1 MRGEYRKDGRIENLW
16 PELPPH
22 ARRILKLCG
31 RPGYYLGT
39 TSACA
44 ENTGCQSRPAHHSR
58 NYLRMRGEYLPMASF
73 FAWVL
78 ELPPHARRILRGSYR
93 GHPTTGTT
101 SACAENTTPRHS
113 QSDSIRNYLRMRG
126 EYVIQNSNKEVILEL
141 PPHARRIREHGL
153 VCPVLKGTTS
163 ACAENTHTTHATV
176 CRVGNYLRMR
186 GEYNDR
192 WLIQY
197 SPVELPPHARR
208 IRDPHQRTARTHG
221 TTSACAENTPLP
233 TVRAAV
239 LWNYL
244 RMRGEYRPPGIM
256 PKHKPEL
263 PPHAR
268 RIPLM
273 APTRA

>member
-1 MRGEYRKDGRIENLW
+1 MRGEYYGDPTEGTPP

-22 ARRILKLCG
+22 ARRIPPHATHSLIAS
-31 RPGYYLGT
+31 GT

-44 ENTGCQSRPAHHSR
+44 ENTLSKTRTR
-58 NYLRMRGEYLPMASF
+58 RLYWNYLRMRGEYLGENSG
-73 FAWVL
+73 
-78 ELPPHARRILRGSYR
+78 GSY
-93 GHPTTGTT
+93 T
-101 SACAENTTPRHS
+101 
-113 QSDSIRNYLRMRG
+113 
-126 EYVIQNSNKEVILEL
+126 VEL